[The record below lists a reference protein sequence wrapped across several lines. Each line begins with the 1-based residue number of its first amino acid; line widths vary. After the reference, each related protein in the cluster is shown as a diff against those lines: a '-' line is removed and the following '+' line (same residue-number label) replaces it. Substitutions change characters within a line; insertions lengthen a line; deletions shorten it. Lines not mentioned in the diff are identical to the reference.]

1 MSQENVEIV
10 RRSVEAFA
18 EGDWE
23 DALSEYA
30 GGVEWMEMPSLGPDA
45 STYIGRDQLR
55 EAAESWIQMWSEY
68 DIKVHRYADRGD
80 EVVVLVRERGSGG
93 ASGVSVERELGE
105 VFTLRDSEV
114 VRVRLF
120 GSWSEALEAAGL
132 SE

>member
-68 DIKVHRYADRGD
+68 DKVHRYADRGD